1 MSTNRLVTTNNTLNW
16 DALREE
22 KFGGAMLTG
31 STADSVGAIS
41 VEAKAPCSR
50 ISYKSWEENFRAAV
64 YFIGEGTSDPFSGG
78 AGRMALAMH
87 IQDIPNFIAL
97 LQKTYDGMSELDK
110 EVKEAYDIIKKASM

>member
-41 VEAKAPCSR
+41 VEAKAPCGR
-50 ISYKSWEENFRAAV
+50 ISYKSWEENFRAAM
-64 YFIGEGTSDPFSGG
+64 YFIGEGTSDYHRIFRVRFGAEESIASICFSF
-78 AGRMALAMH
+78 AKLRSIVFH
-87 IQDIPNFIAL
+87 FV
-97 LQKTYDGMSELDK
+97 S
-110 EVKEAYDIIKKASM
+110 